1 MLARVAVVA
10 SVSVLDFS
18 SDLLQSDLPGPR
30 DCSRHSETSTV
41 GTADHVLRP
50 GTAIVV
56 SLIYCPEVP
65 SGTRYELTRR
75 ESDGSRRSLY
85 CGTLSHP
92 APSLNLARIRRR
104 GACLGANEVVLS
116 AP

>member
-1 MLARVAVVA
+1 MAVVA
-10 SVSVLDFS
+10 SVSVLDYS
-18 SDLLQSDLPGPR
+18 SDFLQPDPAGPR
-30 DCSRHSETSTV
+30 DCSRHSGTST
-41 GTADHVLRP
+41 DECHEVLRP
-50 GTAIVV
+50 GMAIVV

-65 SGTRYELTRR
+65 SGTRYELARR
-75 ESDGSRRSLY
+75 ESDGSRLSLY
-85 CGTLSHP
+85 SGTLSHP